1 MKSEKLTDEEKLNIQ
16 LRNFTIEEI
25 EAYIELLLTK
35 CLEAIEKEDLSTYG
49 SIEKTLNNSLII
61 FSSKVRN
68 FNIIY
73 NRIKLRV
80 ANKFLK
86 KYLNNNN
93 LSVLE
98 DVSITGTFLTVEEA
112 EKIAEAEEFKRFKK
126 AKNRLT
132 KADLTT
138 NEVYS
143 NDRYSYYVDL
153 FTLTDKETGFYS
165 EVDVDSNLELLKAFI
180 TKDSAIL
187 DSNEKAALTKE
198 DVPIIEIVKEDI
210 KLEAK
215 AKLPSKYDLED
226 FVYYNENEVFLA
238 LVDNYDLIIYHKRT
252 GTKVLI
258 ESFNKENWFLKEFA
272 SYCMG
277 KEGIVIKDLNTD

>member
-112 EKIAEAEEFKRFKK
+112 EKIAEAEEFKRFKE

-138 NEVYS
+138 NEEGV
-143 NDRYSYYVDL
+143 
-153 FTLTDKETGFYS
+153 
-165 EVDVDSNLELLKAFI
+165 LE
-180 TKDSAIL
+180 
-187 DSNEKAALTKE
+187 N
-198 DVPIIEIVKEDI
+198 
-210 KLEAK
+210 
-215 AKLPSKYDLED
+215 
-226 FVYYNENEVFLA
+226 
-238 LVDNYDLIIYHKRT
+238 
-252 GTKVLI
+252 G
-258 ESFNKENWFLKEFA
+258 
-272 SYCMG
+272 
-277 KEGIVIKDLNTD
+277 

>member
-1 MKSEKLTDEEKLNIQ
+1 MKEEKLTSEEKLNNQ

-35 CLEAIEKEDLSTYG
+35 CLEAVEKEDLPTYTN
-49 SIEKTLNNSLII
+49 IEKTLNNSLII

-86 KYLNNNN
+86 KYLNNNS

-132 KADLTT
+132 KADLKT
-138 NEVYS
+138 NEIYS
-143 NDRYSYYVDL
+143 NDRYSYNVDL
-153 FTLTDKETGFYS
+153 FTLTDKKTGFYS

-180 TKDSAIL
+180 TKDSALL
-187 DSNEKAALTKE
+187 DNAEKEALANE
-198 DVPIIEIVKEDI
+198 VPVIEIVKEDI

-215 AKLPSKYDLED
+215 AKLPKKWDIED
-226 FVYYNENEVFLA
+226 FSYYNENEVFLA
-238 LVDNYDLIIYHKRT
+238 VVDNYDLIIYHKKT
-252 GTKVLI
+252 GSKVLI

-277 KEGIVIKDLNTD
+277 KEGIVIQDLNTD